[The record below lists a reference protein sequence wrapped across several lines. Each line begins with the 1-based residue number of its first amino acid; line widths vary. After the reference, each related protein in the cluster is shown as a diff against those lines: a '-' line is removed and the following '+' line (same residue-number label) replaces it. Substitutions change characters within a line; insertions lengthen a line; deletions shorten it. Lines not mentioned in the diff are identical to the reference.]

1 MAMREMNHMDK
12 TWELVKRL
20 NRRERLLLAKRLLDS
35 IVDAAAEAGAE
46 TDGNEESAWQ
56 LMSLSAFEAEWDNPE
71 DAIYDDWRAHY
82 GVSEG

>member
-20 NRRERLLLAKRLLDS
+20 NRREHLLLAKRLLDS
-35 IVDAAAEAGAE
+35 VVDPGADADAE
-46 TDGNEESAWQ
+46 TGDEESAWQ